1 MALFLPP
8 PPPPRPPPT
17 THPPKTYNLDTC
29 RLVYKCKWDDKHAD
43 LNKIVNEAMYLNTVL
58 IIEST

>member
-1 MALFLPP
+1 MQMALILPP
-8 PPPPRPPPT
+8 
-17 THPPKTYNLDTC
+17 PPKTYNLDTC